1 MGTIKYQITNNKYQI
16 ANLRRAPSERHLR
29 SAICHLPFDV
39 LYLLF
44 AISLAAC
51 QAWLPFGP
59 GGTPEAVSSDA
70 TPGAQPSPTPTEVVG
85 NPPGPVLVLAPL
97 PGGEFLAGVGP
108 VGNAETGFEWRL
120 YRGQGDT
127 WQRLNWPA
135 EAAPRAL
142 RPAPGGDLIFAVP
155 FSNAMYGR
163 GQAWGLMRSADG
175 GRSWRQALTGLDDPN
190 VMDVALSPA
199 FDADRT
205 LWAVT
210 WYNGVYRS
218 TDGGESWQALPPP
231 HESGVEPSGGAN
243 PYDLALAFS
252 PDYRAPRS
260 PAPGD
265 QPDAGRGLAL
275 ASFGRGLQRWD
286 PATEAW
292 QTIPLSVTATVKDFD
307 PPEAQLAAGAIAFS
321 PAFADDGTIYLQSG
335 YSGIFR
341 STDRGKTWLPA
352 QRRLKLPSPPV
363 ADFQL
368 AVASS
373 DEAYVLLAG
382 DQGQVLYRTRNGGTT
397 WEALENPP
405 TLGRVSAFALGRD
418 AMGHTVLYLGGSR
431 GGVIS
436 YVADSLRWD

>member
-1 MGTIKYQITNNKYQI
+1 MANIKYQIS
-16 ANLRRAPSERHLR
+16 NLESQRLF
-29 SAICHLPFDV
+29 AICHLIFV
-39 LYLLF
+39 ICLL
-44 AISLAAC
+44 SAC
-51 QAWLPFGP
+51 QAWTLPGS
-59 GGTPEAVSSDA
+59 EA
-70 TPGAQPSPTPTEVVG
+70 TPVPVTPSAQPPSRTPTEVVG
-85 NPPGPVLVLAPL
+85 NPPGPVLALAPL

-120 YRGQGDT
+120 YRGQGNT

-135 EAAPRAL
+135 EAVPRAL

-163 GQAWGLMRSADG
+163 GQAWGLMRSVDG

-205 LWAVT
+205 LWAAT

-218 TDGGESWQALPPP
+218 TDAGESWQALPPP
-231 HESGVEPSGGAN
+231 KEGGVEPSGGAN

-252 PDYRAPRS
+252 PDYRAP
-260 PAPGD
+260 APGD
-265 QPDAGRGLAL
+265 QADAGRGLAL
-275 ASFGRGLQRWD
+275 ASFARGLQRWD
-286 PATEAW
+286 PAAEAW

-321 PAFADDGTIYLQSG
+321 PAFTDDGTIYLQSG

-341 STDRGKTWLPA
+341 STDRGKTWLPI
-352 QRRLKLPSPPV
+352 QRRLKLPAPPV

-382 DQGQVLYRTRNGGTT
+382 DEGQVLYRTRNGGTT

-405 TLGRVSAFALGRD
+405 TLGWVSAFALGRD